1 MLSVPPRFLSASPF
15 PISPWPA
22 LRCLQPVLPMGR
34 LSWSWLG
41 AVGVLRGM
49 TKGSL
54 TGGENKPDDG
64 FLGAMDMLS
73 VD

>member
-1 MLSVPPRFLSASPF
+1 
-15 PISPWPA
+15 
-22 LRCLQPVLPMGR
+22 MGR